1 LNDSTDKEEI
11 LMEHRCVALVPLFSH
26 LKAEEQDRVE
36 SLVHRRQFRKG
47 ETVYAPGAEPVLIIV
62 ATGKLKVYQLSESG
76 REQLLRLVG
85 PGEYVGQNALFGA
98 VNGNVYVDALEDTL
112 TCTLR
117 RSDFTNL
124 LLEDPRL
131 AIRIL
136 EINARIAADLENQ
149 SRFLLM
155 EDVGT
160 RLATYFLDL
169 CRSGGADSFTVSM
182 KWKELAAYLGTTAE
196 TLSRKLKA
204 LETEGIIRRKG
215 RHVDILDKKGLE
227 DRAS

>member
-1 LNDSTDKEEI
+1 
-11 LMEHRCVALVPLFSH
+11 MEHRCVSLVPLFNH
-26 LKAEEQDRVE
+26 LPEGEQDRIE
-36 SLVHRRQFRKG
+36 SLVHRRNFRKG
-47 ETVYAPGAEPVLIIV
+47 ETIYAPGEEPVLIIV
-62 ATGKLKVYQLSESG
+62 ARGKLKVYQLSESG

-112 TCTLR
+112 SCILR
-117 RSDFTNL
+117 QSDFKNL
-124 LLEDPRL
+124 LLKEPTL

-169 CRSGGADSFTVSM
+169 SRSGGSDSFTVSM

-196 TLSRKLKA
+196 TLSRKLKI

-215 RHVDILDKKGLE
+215 RHVDILNKKDLE